1 MKTAQ
6 ADPMEKLNASLR
18 DVAENGRALAQGK
31 WDDGKEMLDEVK
43 GNLVK
48 RMKDNPWA
56 ALGIAVAT
64 GIVLSKILS
73 RR

>member
-1 MKTAQ
+1 
-6 ADPMEKLNASLR
+6 MEKLNASLR
-18 DVAENGRALAQGK
+18 DVADNGRALAQGK

-48 RMKDNPWA
+48 RVKDNPWA